1 MTSETL
7 PSETLCRSELL
18 VPLTQPPWVAGLIF
32 IMLVTAS
39 FAFVISALS
48 LGLAPWVASLLGVIP
63 ILVHYVGPRRRQKA
77 FEGRVLVIS
86 SEKPWQLAFYSEVSG
101 LTDSIEV
108 IVTQRW
114 HHLFGLSLGLKFHH
128 RPHNISKTT
137 LAVVWRQCTH
147 ATVFREVALQ
157 ANRQIEDAHRHSKG
171 DSA

>member
-48 LGLAPWVASLLGVIP
+48 VGLAPWVASLLGVIP
-63 ILVHYVGPRRRQKA
+63 ILVHYIGPRRRQKA

-114 HHLFGLSLGLKFHH
+114 HHFFGLSLGLKFQH
-128 RPHNISKTT
+128 RPHNMSKTA

-147 ATVFREVALQ
+147 PSVFREIALQ
-157 ANRQIEDAHRHSKG
+157 ANRQIEGAHRHSKG

>member
-1 MTSETL
+1 
-7 PSETLCRSELL
+7 
-18 VPLTQPPWVAGLIF
+18 LTQPRWVEGLIF
-32 IMLVTAS
+32 LLLLTAS
-39 FAFVISALS
+39 LAFFSSALWV
-48 LGLAPWVASLLGVIP
+48 GLEPWAASLLGAIP
-63 ILVHYVGPRRRQKA
+63 ILVHYVGPHRGQKA

-114 HHLFGLSLGLKFHH
+114 HHFFGLSLGLKFQH
-128 RPHNISKTT
+128 RPHNMSKTA

-147 ATVFREVALQ
+147 PTIFREVALQ
-157 ANRQIEDAHRHSKG
+157 ANRQIEGAHRHSKG

>member
-1 MTSETL
+1 
-7 PSETLCRSELL
+7 
-18 VPLTQPPWVAGLIF
+18 VAGLIF
-32 IMLVTAS
+32 MLLLTAS
-39 FAFVISALS
+39 LAFFISALWV
-48 LGLAPWVASLLGVIP
+48 GLEPWAASLLGAIP
-63 ILVHYVGPRRRQKA
+63 ILVHYVGLRRGQND

-86 SEKPWQLAFYSEVSG
+86 SEKPWQLAFYSEDAG

-114 HHLFGLSLGLKFHH
+114 HHLFGLSLGLKFHY
-128 RPHNISKTT
+128 RPHNMPKTA

-157 ANRQIEDAHRHSKG
+157 ATRQIEGAHRHSKG

>member
-1 MTSETL
+1 
-7 PSETLCRSELL
+7 
-18 VPLTQPPWVAGLIF
+18 VAGFIF
-32 IMLVTAS
+32 LMLATAS
-39 FAFVISALS
+39 LAFVISTLWVGLS
-48 LGLAPWVASLLGVIP
+48 SWVASLFGVIP
-63 ILVHYVGPRRRQKA
+63 ILVHYIGSRRRQKV

-128 RPHNISKTT
+128 RPHNMSKTA
-137 LAVVWRQCTH
+137 LAVVWKQCTH
-147 ATVFREVALQ
+147 ATIFREVALQ
-157 ANRQIEDAHRHSKG
+157 ANRQIEGAHRHSKG

>member
-1 MTSETL
+1 
-7 PSETLCRSELL
+7 
-18 VPLTQPPWVAGLIF
+18 
-32 IMLVTAS
+32 MLVTAS
-39 FAFVISALS
+39 LAFVISALWI
-48 LGLAPWVASLLGVIP
+48 GLAPWAAFLLAAIP
-63 ILVHYVGPRRRQKA
+63 ILVHSVGLHRRQKD

-114 HHLFGLSLGLKFHH
+114 HHLFGLSLGLKFHYC
-128 RPHNISKTT
+128 PHNMSKTA

-147 ATVFREVALQ
+147 PTVFREVALQ
-157 ANRQIEDAHRHSKG
+157 ATRQIEGAHRHSKG

>member
-7 PSETLCRSELL
+7 PSETLLRSDL
-18 VPLTQPPWVAGLIF
+18 VVSLTQPRWVAGLIF
-32 IMLVTAS
+32 LMLMSAS
-39 FAFVISALS
+39 LVLFISALWV
-48 LGLAPWVASLLGVIP
+48 GLAWWIASLFGVIP
-63 ILVHYVGPRRRQKA
+63 ILVHYVGLRRRQKA

-114 HHLFGLSLGLKFHH
+114 YHFFGLSLGLKFHH
-128 RPHNISKTT
+128 RPHNMSKTV

-147 ATVFREVALQ
+147 PTIFREVALQ
-157 ANRQIEDAHRHSKG
+157 ANRQIEGAHRHSKG